1 MKKKLLAI
9 LLALGLVITCMPMM
23 AAFAATEI
31 NENPLSFTKGEGD
44 DEGKYILT
52 FTVPKAI
59 YNQKIYSYQ
68 FGFTFDKGA
77 FEICERYDADEE
89 GYVTDLT
96 HNFNS
101 KLPPTITGRDTIN
114 KNGSVGI
121 SGAASESATFNKD
134 ISITMK
140 FNKKA
145 GADLDQ
151 ASAFVINDYKI
162 WSTDPEKPIAC
173 LTSDQDA
180 DTAAYTLDAD
190 RFAVAANSAEGTAAH
205 THTYTVGDYVWQ
217 NLDNPEKVSCTAT
230 KTCTD
235 ANCSGEGKTVT
246 ETVTMGNGI
255 EETEKVDATCT
266 VDGHRTYTA
275 NFVDTAFKTQI
286 KSAGILASGHT
297 LLHHDRVEATEIA
310 DGNIEYWECSKC
322 NKNFSDAEGTI
333 EVTDITIPKT
343 GTKYTVTYTIER
355 CGVPEDKEI
364 TGYLCKKDSDYS
376 TDITDD
382 QFRKEKTGLQE
393 NEIKKV
399 TTAGSEIT
407 FNEVTAGSYVLV
419 ILGDETTRSTR
430 VDVVVE
436 NQNISGQAKFYLFG
450 DVNEDNKVNME
461 DVKMFM
467 SVIVGNSEFDDK
479 IKPAL
484 GYKVPG
490 LPRAV
495 DITDARRSMGV

>member
-1 MKKKLLAI
+1 MPSTYLEGGVATVQ
-9 LLALGLVITCMPMM
+9 LGFDFPEKFTM
-23 AAFAATEI
+23 TERSFSP
-31 NENPLSFTKGEGD
+31 NNLSLTDEDGE
-44 DEGKYILT
+44 
-52 FTVPKAI
+52 
-59 YNQKIYSYQ
+59 
-68 FGFTFDKGA
+68 
-77 FEICERYDADEE
+77 
-89 GYVTDLT
+89 
-96 HNFNS
+96 
-101 KLPPTITGRDTIN
+101 
-114 KNGSVGI
+114 SV
-121 SGAASESATFNKD
+121 SATIQRPKVDDANKSKSLIAAYICAEGNYIKNEEFGLTAKFTTETAPTKD
-134 ISITMK
+134 DGYFKITSYYVD
-140 FNKKA
+140 KKA
-145 GADLDQ
+145 GNETTA
-151 ASAFVINDYKI
+151 
-162 WSTDPEKPIAC
+162 TPIVR
-173 LTSDQDA
+173 TVGYSGA

-190 RFAVAANSAEGTAAH
+190 RFAVAANSAEGTAEH
-205 THTYTVGDYVWQ
+205 THTYGAPTYEWNYD
-217 NLDNPEKVSCTAT
+217 DPENVTCTAT

-255 EETEKVDATCT
+255 EKKEEKAATCT
-266 VDGHRTYTA
+266 EKGNMTYTA
-275 NFVDTAFKTQI
+275 NFVDADFTTQTQNAEI
-286 KSAGILASGHT
+286 PALGHS
-297 LLHHDRVEATEIA
+297 LDHHNKVEATEIA

-322 NKNFSDAEGTI
+322 NKNFSDAEGTT

-343 GTKYTVTYTIER
+343 GAKYTVTYTIER
-355 CGVPEDKEI
+355 CGVPENKEI

-393 NEIKKV
+393 NEIKKA
-399 TTAGSEIT
+399 TINN
-407 FNEVTAGSYVLV
+407 NEVYFGEVTVGKYILV

-430 VDVVVE
+430 VDVDVIDRD
-436 NQNISGQAKFYLFG
+436 ISGQAKLYLFG
-450 DVNEDNKVNME
+450 DVNEDNEVNME

>member
-31 NENPLSFTKGEGD
+31 TENPLKLEKTGEKAYTVSLTMPSDYLGEGVD
-44 DEGKYILT
+44 SVEMGFSFPDKFTLTSSAIAPNTFEGSEGDT
-52 FTVPKAI
+52 FSWKKTTNVNA
-59 YNQKIYSYQ
+59 
-68 FGFTFDKGA
+68 
-77 FEICERYDADEE
+77 
-89 GYVTDLT
+89 
-96 HNFNS
+96 
-101 KLPPTITGRDTIN
+101 N
-114 KNGSVGI
+114 KNHEIKGSCSYENGNYIKSETGI
-121 SGAASESATFNKD
+121 VLTADFTTKETPTSEDGEFKI
-134 ISITMK
+134 ISYLVAK
-140 FNKKA
+140 NGNGEA
-145 GADLDQ
+145 
-151 ASAFVINDYKI
+151 
-162 WSTDPEKPIAC
+162 
-173 LTSDQDA
+173 A
-180 DTAAYTLDAD
+180 DTTIVEPGNDEAAFTLNAD
-190 RFAVAANSAEGTAAH
+190 NFVVKANSAEGTAEH

-235 ANCSGEGKTVT
+235 ENCSGEGKTVT
-246 ETVTMGNGI
+246 KTVTMGQGI
-255 EETEKVDATCT
+255 EKKEEKAATCT
-266 VDGHRTYTA
+266 EKGNMTYKA
-275 NFVDTAFKTQI
+275 NFVDADFTTQTQNAEI
-286 KSAGILASGHT
+286 PALGHT
-297 LLHHDRVEATEIA
+297 LQHHDRVEATEIA

-322 NKNFSDAEGTI
+322 NKNFSDAEGTT

-343 GTKYTVTYTIER
+343 GTKYTVKYTIER

-364 TGYLCKKDSDYS
+364 NGYLCKKDSDYS

>member
-31 NENPLSFTKGEGD
+31 EENPLKFEKTGENAYTVTLTMPSTYLEGGVATVQLGFDFPEKFTMTERSFSPNNLSLTDEDGE
-44 DEGKYILT
+44 
-52 FTVPKAI
+52 
-59 YNQKIYSYQ
+59 
-68 FGFTFDKGA
+68 
-77 FEICERYDADEE
+77 
-89 GYVTDLT
+89 
-96 HNFNS
+96 
-101 KLPPTITGRDTIN
+101 
-114 KNGSVGI
+114 SV
-121 SGAASESATFNKD
+121 SATIQRPKVDEANKSKSLIAAYICAEGNYIKNEEFGLTAKFTTETAPTKD
-134 ISITMK
+134 DGYFKITSYYVD
-140 FNKKA
+140 KKA
-145 GADLDQ
+145 GNETTA
-151 ASAFVINDYKI
+151 
-162 WSTDPEKPIAC
+162 TPIVR
-173 LTSDQDA
+173 TVGYSGA

-190 RFAVAANSAEGTAAH
+190 RFAVAANSAEGTAEH

-235 ANCSGEGKTVT
+235 ENCSGEGKTVT

-255 EETEKVDATCT
+255 EKKEEKAATCT
-266 VDGHRTYTA
+266 EKGNMTYTA
-275 NFVDTAFKTQI
+275 NFVDAAFGTQT
-286 KSAGILASGHT
+286 KSVDILASGHT
-297 LLHHDRVEATEIA
+297 LLHHDKMEATEIA

-343 GTKYTVTYTIER
+343 GAKYTVTYTIER
-355 CGVPEDKEI
+355 CGVPENKEI

-436 NQNISGQAKFYLFG
+436 NQNISGQAKLYLFG
-450 DVNEDNKVNME
+450 DVNEDNEVNME